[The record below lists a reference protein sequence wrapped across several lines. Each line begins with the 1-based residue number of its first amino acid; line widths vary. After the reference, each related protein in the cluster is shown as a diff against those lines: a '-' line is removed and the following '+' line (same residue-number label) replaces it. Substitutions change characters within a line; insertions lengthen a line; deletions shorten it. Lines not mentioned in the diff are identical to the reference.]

1 MNVRTTLPSIAR
13 RAPALL
19 AALVLASGGLAAQ
32 DTTRAAAR
40 GARADSTLHLS
51 LGDAVRLAASE
62 SPVAEAGRL
71 RAEQA
76 AARVRQSRAALLPDI
91 TAASGRQARTF
102 NTAEFGFALPG
113 IDPNGEVIGP
123 VTVWD
128 TRAQARMNLLDL
140 ASLSR
145 VRAARTAAGASRAE
159 SEAASENASGIAAQA
174 YLRAFRA
181 NAALEARA
189 ADSALAAELLGIAR
203 AQLRAG
209 TGVALDVTRAEA
221 QAAGVHAQLIAARA
235 ERDRAGLDLL
245 RVLGLTLT
253 TTVVLTEHAGDPVP
267 EDALAP
273 EDEAVRR
280 ALDTRPDLQAAER
293 QLGAARQ
300 QVAATRAERLPSLG
314 LVAADGF
321 IGPDLGNLKNTYAYG
336 VQLSV
341 PLFDGFRR
349 EGRIQEQ
356 QAVARELDVR
366 RRDLAQQVAI
376 EVRAARLDVA
386 AAREGLAAARER
398 LRLGEQEVTQARD
411 RFRAGV
417 SGNADVITASLAL
430 TAARTQAIDAETQL
444 RNARVALARA
454 EGRVRELR

>member
-1 MNVRTTLPSIAR
+1 MNARTTL
-13 RAPALL
+13 
-19 AALVLASGGLAAQ
+19 
-32 DTTRAAAR
+32 RAAAGLLAVSLAA
-40 GARADSTLHLS
+40 GALPAQNPAATPDSTLHLS

-76 AARVRQSRAALLPDI
+76 EARLRQSRAALLPDI
-91 TAASGRQARTF
+91 TAASGRQTRTF

-113 IDPNGEVIGP
+113 IDPAGEIIGP

-128 TRAQARMNLLDL
+128 TRASARMNLLDL
-140 ASLSR
+140 ASISR
-145 VRAARTAAGASRAE
+145 VRAARTAASASRAE
-159 SEAASENASGIAAQA
+159 SEAASENASSLAAQA

-181 NAALEARA
+181 NATLDARA
-189 ADSALAAELLGIAR
+189 ADSALAADLLGIAQ

-221 QAAGVHAQLIAARA
+221 QAAGVRAQLIAARA
-235 ERDRAGLDLL
+235 ERDRAALDLV
-245 RVLGLTLT
+245 RVLGLPLT
-253 TTVVLTEHAGDPVP
+253 ARVELVERAGEPVP
-267 EDALAP
+267 DETLAA

-280 ALDTRPDLQAAER
+280 ALETRPDLKAAER

-336 VQLSV
+336 VQLSL

-356 QAVARELDVR
+356 QAIANEIDVR
-366 RRDLAQQVAI
+366 RRDLEHQVAI
-376 EVRAARLDVA
+376 EVRAARLDLT
-386 AAREGLAAARER
+386 AAREQLAAARER
-398 LRLGEQEVTQARD
+398 LRLGEQEVAQARD

-417 SGNADVITASLAL
+417 SGNADVITASLSL

-444 RNARVALARA
+444 RNARVTLARA